1 MATSVKK
8 QMWRKIKRNFNPG
21 VLFRYMFDPNHILPV
36 MFLLL
41 LAEIAVCVVVINK
54 IKCEY
59 ALEMKMRES
68 QMNCQT
74 GVLTRCQ
81 LVAAISLKSPYFDL
95 DGNVC

>member
-1 MATSVKK
+1 
-8 QMWRKIKRNFNPG
+8 
-21 VLFRYMFDPNHILPV
+21 MFDPNHILPV

-74 GVLTRCQ
+74 GLLTRCQ